1 MVNKDALRALQSA
14 TQKLKKRYGDEVVVD
29 TKVIKKYETISTG
42 SAIIDDAIGISGES
56 GFPLG
61 RIIEIYGPE
70 ASGKSSLC
78 MAAVAQ
84 AQKKY
89 PDKMVLY
96 IDDHFP

>member
-61 RIIEIYGPE
+61 RIIEIYG
-70 ASGKSSLC
+70 
-78 MAAVAQ
+78 
-84 AQKKY
+84 
-89 PDKMVLY
+89 
-96 IDDHFP
+96 